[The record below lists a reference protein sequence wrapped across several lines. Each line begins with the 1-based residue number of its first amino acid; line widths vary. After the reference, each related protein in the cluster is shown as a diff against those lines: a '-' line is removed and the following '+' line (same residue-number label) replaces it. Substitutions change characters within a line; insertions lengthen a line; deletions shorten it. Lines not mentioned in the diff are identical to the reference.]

1 MLLLQ
6 ADHETPA
13 DVCLLFLFFY
23 FSTGGQDQT
32 KALLQKVTK
41 FENEIHTLRARVSE
55 MSTTK
60 NDLEQ
65 RVQDLGDQVPLSV
78 TPSSMASVWR
88 SWIKSKMLFV
98 PVLNNVPEN
107 VANNIC
113 LFHGSEK

>member
-1 MLLLQ
+1 MLCCF
-6 ADHETPA
+6 DYS
-13 DVCLLFLFFY
+13 FSFF
-23 FSTGGQDQT
+23 SSLSSQKGGQDQT

-41 FENEIHTLRARVSE
+41 FENEIHTLRAKVSE

-98 PVLNNVPEN
+98 PVLNNVPED